1 VNASLLSNQ
10 DQQLYVLID
19 QLSQLTSHTIGR
31 SLNNTI
37 VVSDSRVSG
46 QHARLTECT
55 PSTFLLE
62 DLNSKNGTFVD
73 GVRITRKFVDRANAI
88 QLADT
93 ILSIEEL
100 LAQLRDPTPA
110 SVVPLPTPAPVVYQK
125 PEPAGTTQQ
134 ASLDFS
140 ADFAALE
147 SVYRQYPQLKRACRQ
162 REKMIRTGSVIL
174 SSVVGISAVV
184 ASGGTALS
192 LLQVMSSA
200 GLSVLVPTL
209 CSTFLS
215 TDEKLE
221 LIDKEYRDRY
231 RCPNAACRDPFG
243 TREWDMLAQQKTCRR
258 CQAVWVR

>member
-1 VNASLLSNQ
+1 MNASLLSGQ
-10 DQQLYVLID
+10 DQQLYALID
-19 QLSQLTSHTIGR
+19 QLSQLTSHTVGR

-37 VVSDSRVSG
+37 IVPDSRVSG
-46 QHARLTECT
+46 QHARLTACT

-73 GVRITRKFVDRANAI
+73 GVRITRKFVDRTNTI

-93 ILSIEEL
+93 TLSIDEL
-100 LAQLRDPTPA
+100 LAQVRET
-110 SVVPLPTPAPVVYQK
+110 APVSVAPPSAPIVSHQ
-125 PEPAGTTQQ
+125 PESVGSSKQVP
-134 ASLDFS
+134 LDFS
-140 ADFAALE
+140 SDFAALE

-231 RCPNAACRDPFG
+231 RCPNPACRDPFG

-258 CQAVWVR
+258 CQAVWVH

>member
-1 VNASLLSNQ
+1 M
-10 DQQLYVLID
+10 
-19 QLSQLTSHTIGR
+19 
-31 SLNNTI
+31 
-37 VVSDSRVSG
+37 
-46 QHARLTECT
+46 
-55 PSTFLLE
+55 
-62 DLNSKNGTFVD
+62 
-73 GVRITRKFVDRANAI
+73 
-88 QLADT
+88 ADT
-93 ILSIEEL
+93 TLSIDDL
-100 LAQLRDPTPA
+100 LAQVRET
-110 SVVPLPTPAPVVYQK
+110 APVSVAPPSAPIVSYQ
-125 PEPAGTTQQ
+125 PESVGSSKQVP
-134 ASLDFS
+134 LDFS
-140 ADFAALE
+140 SDFAALE

-231 RCPNAACRDPFG
+231 RCPNPACRNPFG

-258 CQAVWVR
+258 CQAVWVH

>member
-1 VNASLLSNQ
+1 VNASLLLSQ
-10 DQQLYVLID
+10 DQQLYALID

-37 VVSDSRVSG
+37 VVPDSRVSG

-93 ILSIEEL
+93 TLSIDDL
-100 LAQLRDPTPA
+100 LAQLREATPV
-110 SVVPLPTPAPVVYQK
+110 SVVPFPTPAPPQQ
-125 PEPAGTTQQ
+125 PEPVSAPKQ
-134 ASLDFS
+134 APLDFS

-231 RCPNAACRDPFG
+231 RCPNAACRDPFR

-258 CQAVWVR
+258 CQAVWVA

>member
-1 VNASLLSNQ
+1 MNASLLPSQ
-10 DQQLYVLID
+10 DQQLYALID

-37 VVSDSRVSG
+37 VVPDSRVSG

-62 DLNSKNGTFVD
+62 DLTSKNGTFVD
-73 GVRITRKFVDRANAI
+73 GVRITRKFVDRANKI

-93 ILSIEEL
+93 TLSIDEL
-100 LAQLRDPTPA
+100 LAQLREATPV
-110 SVVPLPTPAPVVYQK
+110 SVVPLPAPFVAQK
-125 PEPAGTTQQ
+125 PEPAGDPEQ
-134 ASLDFS
+134 APLDFS

-258 CQAVWVR
+258 CQAVWAH

>member
-1 VNASLLSNQ
+1 MNASLLPSQ
-10 DQQLYVLID
+10 DQQLYALID
-19 QLSQLTSHTIGR
+19 QLSQLTSHMIGR

-37 VVSDSRVSG
+37 VVPASRVSG

-73 GVRITRKFVDRANAI
+73 GVRITRKFVDRASAI

-93 ILSIEEL
+93 TLSIDEL
-100 LAQLRDPTPA
+100 LAQVRKATPV
-110 SVVPLPTPAPVVYQK
+110 SVAPPPAPVAAQQ
-125 PEPAGTTQQ
+125 PEPVSSPKQ
-134 ASLDFS
+134 ALDFS

-243 TREWDMLAQQKTCRR
+243 TREWDMLAQQKSCRR
-258 CQAVWVR
+258 CQAIWVH